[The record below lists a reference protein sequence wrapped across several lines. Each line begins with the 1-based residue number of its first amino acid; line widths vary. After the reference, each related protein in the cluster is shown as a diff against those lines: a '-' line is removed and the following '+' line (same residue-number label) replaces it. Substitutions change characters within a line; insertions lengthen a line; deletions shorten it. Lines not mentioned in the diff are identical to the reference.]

1 MGFRTTVADFLGRVL
16 SPGVTGPAVDSGA
29 ADPEGLQ
36 SFRWMEVAR
45 RVMCGYVT
53 AAIQRCPVVV
63 YRDGMRAEGTDTGWL
78 WNVSP
83 NPNQSRPEF
92 VAELLDD
99 LLVSRGEA
107 LVVPVRSGGVH
118 RLYVADGWCAK
129 PVPGAATV
137 YSGISI
143 EGSTEVVPYPMSAD
157 EVYHFDIRGVGGG
170 WSQLMEASSSRY
182 DRLADAL
189 GTAVEDRNARRWIMH
204 SEAPLT
210 GNDQQAKAVRDQV
223 QSQLMPFVKHNT
235 GVMPLFKGQS
245 LERASN
251 DSGRLSGTGAKDVA
265 SVRADMFAL
274 VASTFR
280 IPAGMLEGKTAGF
293 DADLTSFLTFAVDPV
308 ARLLSDEITRK
319 QCSRLR
325 WRRGDR
331 VEVDTH
337 HVRHADLFEVA
348 DKVEKLVGSSINS
361 PNEIRGFTGQ
371 DPIDEPWADEYQR
384 TKNHEDAGGGETK

>member
-1 MGFRTTVADFLGRVL
+1 
-16 SPGVTGPAVDSGA
+16 
-29 ADPEGLQ
+29 
-36 SFRWMEVAR
+36 
-45 RVMCGYVT
+45 
-53 AAIQRCPVVV
+53 
-63 YRDGMRAEGTDTGWL
+63 
-78 WNVSP
+78 
-83 NPNQSRPEF
+83 
-92 VAELLDD
+92 
-99 LLVSRGEA
+99 
-107 LVVPVRSGGVH
+107 
-118 RLYVADGWCAK
+118 
-129 PVPGAATV
+129 
-137 YSGISI
+137 
-143 EGSTEVVPYPMSAD
+143 
-157 EVYHFDIRGVGGG
+157 
-170 WSQLMEASSSRY
+170 
-182 DRLADAL
+182 
-189 GTAVEDRNARRWIMH
+189 MH

-251 DSGRLSGTGAKDVA
+251 DSGRLSGTSAKDVA

-308 ARLLSDEITRK
+308 ARRLSDEITRK

-337 HVRHADLFEVA
+337 HVRHVDLFEFA
-348 DKVEKLVGSSINS
+348 DKGEKLIGSSINS

>member
-1 MGFRTTVADFLGRVL
+1 
-16 SPGVTGPAVDSGA
+16 
-29 ADPEGLQ
+29 
-36 SFRWMEVAR
+36 
-45 RVMCGYVT
+45 
-53 AAIQRCPVVV
+53 
-63 YRDGMRAEGTDTGWL
+63 
-78 WNVSP
+78 
-83 NPNQSRPEF
+83 
-92 VAELLDD
+92 
-99 LLVSRGEA
+99 
-107 LVVPVRSGGVH
+107 
-118 RLYVADGWCAK
+118 
-129 PVPGAATV
+129 
-137 YSGISI
+137 
-143 EGSTEVVPYPMSAD
+143 
-157 EVYHFDIRGVGGG
+157 
-170 WSQLMEASSSRY
+170 
-182 DRLADAL
+182 
-189 GTAVEDRNARRWIMH
+189 
-204 SEAPLT
+204 
-210 GNDQQAKAVRDQV
+210 
-223 QSQLMPFVKHNT
+223 MPFVKHNT
-235 GVMPLFKGQS
+235 GVMHLFKGQS

-251 DSGRLSGTGAKDVA
+251 DSGRLSGTSAKDVA

-337 HVRHADLFEVA
+337 HVRHVDLFEVA